1 MFRSRTES
9 NGTAGS
15 SDSLEHFRDL
25 WAHGQ
30 IKSQHEGAGEF
41 GPSMLHR
48 HFPRCSLRVTG
59 IDQPR
64 SVAFKDRKRCVE
76 HIAHHLLEVVGSL
89 DGSVNLIHALQEPE
103 MGLALLLGSLPL
115 DRDACKIG
123 DLFDDIL
130 LLCRRTSRFAG
141 VYREG
146 S

>member
-1 MFRSRTES
+1 DCRGDGE
-9 NGTAGS
+9 
-15 SDSLEHFRDL
+15 
-25 WAHGQ
+25 
-30 IKSQHEGAGEF
+30 IKTQGEGAGECA
-41 GPSMLHR
+41 PSMLHR
-48 HFPRCSLRVTG
+48 HFARWSLRITG

-130 LLCRRTSRFAG
+130 LLLSRTSWFAR
-141 VYREG
+141 VYRE
-146 S
+146 